1 MPSFL
6 SLLFICLFPA
16 SWTTTVSPLSVF
28 TQQASTVTLSGTIL
42 DADTQKPI
50 AYASVGVLN
59 EAIGT
64 ISSDKGTFTLTIP
77 SNQKD
82 KTLRV
87 SAIGFEAQ
95 ELKIQELL
103 SGGTSLKIT
112 LKAQPVELAE
122 VQVKAKNWKTKELG
136 GNAGPFTLFHHAFV
150 NSTLPL
156 TQNLGKEVGLYIGT
170 ENKATFL
177 SKLNFCLTTNQFDE
191 VKFRVNLYAVQ
202 AGQPT
207 QSLTPQDIIITVKN
221 KQRGWI
227 QADLEP
233 YNLYLNQ
240 DFVISLEWIDCQPK
254 QQTGGLTLAAS
265 MPGFQT
271 SFHKR
276 ASQDKWAR
284 ITKVGMG
291 LNVEVQRAH

>member
-1 MPSFL
+1 MHSILLSFF
-6 SLLFICLFPA
+6 LLFLTNWPPA
-16 SWTTTVSPLSVF
+16 ASSITQS
-28 TQQASTVTLSGTIL
+28 TQQTNTITLSGTVL
-42 DADTQKPI
+42 DAETQKPI

-59 EAIGT
+59 EATGT

-82 KTLRV
+82 MTLRV
-87 SAIGFEAQ
+87 SAIGFEAR

-103 SGGTSLKIT
+103 SSGSSLKIT

-156 TQNLGKEVGLYIGT
+156 TQNLGKEVGLYIHT
-170 ENKATFL
+170 DNKATFL

-202 AGQPT
+202 AGLPT
-207 QSLTPQDIIITVKN
+207 HALTPQDIIITVKN

-233 YNLYLNQ
+233 YNLYLDH

-284 ITKVGMG
+284 IAKVGMG